1 MAPGGPNLFDS
12 DSLITDELISWM
24 NTHWAMHMGAVDGHD
39 IRFIASLLQETQPTN
54 LVEVG
59 CASGLSTGA
68 LVMMLK
74 ELGNTAKLSSFDIAT
89 QFYADPSKK
98 LGYLLQQV
106 EQGEKVEATIY
117 PKTTSFD
124 VASLLE
130 NKQIDFC
137 FIDANHSQPW
147 PIIDTLAI
155 LPHMKPGSYIVHH
168 DLKMYHD
175 PRKDEYATG
184 PKTVLDQTPNDLGVW
199 FDMRVNTANETGMVT
214 RGIVG
219 NIFAI
224 KVPENTEDL
233 MWSLAQ
239 GLYLP
244 WDPIFN
250 TYIEPAMAKRIENFF
265 SDGYSPCVSKAF
277 EIAKHRYNDE
287 IGLKFGLLSGDHGS
301 LSKKIA
307 RRAAA
312 LLSR

>member
-1 MAPGGPNLFDS
+1 MFES

-24 NTHWAMHMGAVDGHD
+24 NSHWAMHMGAVDGHD
-39 IRFIASLLQETQPTN
+39 IRFIASLLQEAQPTN

-74 ELGNTAKLSSFDIAT
+74 ELGNTAKLNSFDIAT
-89 QFYADPSKK
+89 QFYADSSKE
-98 LGYLLQQV
+98 LGYLLKQV
-106 EQGEKVEATIY
+106 EQGEKVEAAIY
-117 PKTTSFD
+117 PKTTSLD
-124 VASLLE
+124 VASVLE
-130 NKQIDFC
+130 SKQIDFC

-175 PRKDEYATG
+175 PRKDEFATG
-184 PKTVLDQTPNDLGVW
+184 PKTVLDQTPNDLCVW
-199 FDMRVNTANETGMVT
+199 FDMRVNTANETGLVT

-224 KVPENTEDL
+224 KVPENTEGL
-233 MWSLAQ
+233 VWSLAQ

-250 TYIEPAMAKRIENFF
+250 TYIEPAMAKRIEHFF
-265 SDGYSPCVSKAF
+265 SEEYSPAVSEAF
-277 EIAKHRYNDE
+277 EISKLRYNDE
-287 IGLKFGLLSGDHGS
+287 IGRKFDLLPNGNSS
-301 LSKKIA
+301 LPTKIA